1 LVPIRHHSSAISH
14 ELLLVT
20 LGINERNL
28 NAVSLEVY
36 QEHFESP
43 FLMATEKYYK
53 IESDT
58 FLAQK
63 PLSGYLKR
71 AEQRLRE
78 EEDRAE
84 RYLNAET
91 HGTVSL
97 LSTS

>member
-1 LVPIRHHSSAISH
+1 VSYHRTA
-14 ELLLVT
+14 
-20 LGINERNL
+20 
-28 NAVSLEVY
+28 ASLEVY
-36 QEHFESP
+36 KEHFESP
-43 FLMATEKYYK
+43 FIIATEKYYK

-63 PLSGYLKR
+63 STSGYLKQ

-91 HGTVSL
+91 RKTVSL